1 MGGLC
6 GQSFLNEAFC
16 RLERYSRRDGQSRG
30 LKEEATVMVQLVDIR
45 FVLILCGYLYGGCS
59 VSVRVTASSVNF
71 NRASSLP
78 GRQSGSGSRF
88 GLHSEI
94 NRFAIAS
101 RQILGQMMI
110 DL

>member
-6 GQSFLNEAFC
+6 GQSNLNETFC
-16 RLERYSRRDGQSRG
+16 RLERFSRRDGRSRG
-30 LKEEATVMVQLVDIR
+30 LKEEATVMVQFFGIW
-45 FVLILCGYLYGGCS
+45 FGLIFCGHLYGGCS
-59 VSVRVTASSVNF
+59 VSVQATASSVNC

-94 NRFAIAS
+94 NRFAIAA
-101 RQILGQMMI
+101 RQILGQVMI